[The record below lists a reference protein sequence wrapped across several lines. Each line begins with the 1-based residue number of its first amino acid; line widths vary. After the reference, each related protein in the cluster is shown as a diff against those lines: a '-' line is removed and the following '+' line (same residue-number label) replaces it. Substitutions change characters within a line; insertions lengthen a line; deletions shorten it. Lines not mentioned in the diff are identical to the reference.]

1 MRSNELRSWVL
12 SGALAGLVGGVVFGA
27 AMLELGVLDSIAAVV
42 RAEDSFGLGVAVH
55 FTIAATVGAGFGAL
69 VWHQRLGAG
78 ETVLWGVTYGALWW
92 FVGPL
97 TVRPILA
104 GDPIGWDLPSAQAAF
119 PPLLGHL
126 LYGAST
132 GIALLVVRRAS
143 LVRPSGGALIRGA
156 LAAIVPALLV
166 GRLLDVHGRLP
177 VVAGIAEDESAA
189 LAWLALVAIALSA
202 GAVFASLVP
211 RPRDSAG
218 AAVVRGAVY
227 GFVLWVI
234 LNRTLLPLIA
244 GDGLPWSVN
253 DAREDFAALF
263 AYILLG
269 AGIGLIE
276 QWLDSVWR
284 TLFSDAYG
292 GDDDEGA
299 GAQGLRAI
307 GRGALAGIVGGLLF
321 TYVMVEIGALDNVGN
336 ILRVESEFAG
346 IVVHFAI
353 AVIWGATYGLLF
365 RRQTYDRGSAI
376 GWGLS
381 YGVVVWVVGPNT
393 LLPILLGGTPDWTAE
408 NAAAL
413 TASLVGHL
421 AYGAALG
428 LTFHHFEA
436 RFSPWWIPQRMA
448 DAARAQRRREQ
459 ALTSAPAIWALVVVV
474 AVTLPVMLSTAATG
488 SDSIYGGP

>member
-126 LYGAST
+126 MYGAST

-299 GAQGLRAI
+299 G
-307 GRGALAGIVGGLLF
+307 
-321 TYVMVEIGALDNVGN
+321 
-336 ILRVESEFAG
+336 
-346 IVVHFAI
+346 
-353 AVIWGATYGLLF
+353 
-365 RRQTYDRGSAI
+365 SA
-376 GWGLS
+376 
-381 YGVVVWVVGPNT
+381 
-393 LLPILLGGTPDWTAE
+393 
-408 NAAAL
+408 
-413 TASLVGHL
+413 
-421 AYGAALG
+421 GAARDR
-428 LTFHHFEA
+428 A
-436 RFSPWWIPQRMA
+436 R
-448 DAARAQRRREQ
+448 RAGRHRRR
-459 ALTSAPAIWALVVVV
+459 A
-474 AVTLPVMLSTAATG
+474 AVHLRDG
-488 SDSIYGGP
+488 